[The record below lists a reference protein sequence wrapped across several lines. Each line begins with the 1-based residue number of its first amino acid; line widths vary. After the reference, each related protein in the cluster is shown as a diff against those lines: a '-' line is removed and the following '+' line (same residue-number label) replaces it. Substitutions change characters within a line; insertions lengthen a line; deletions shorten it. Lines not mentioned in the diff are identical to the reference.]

1 MKRIILYS
9 IVIRQTILHRRGADG
24 ESRTPVSTLG
34 RSHNSRYTTPATR
47 ILYLILRQTTRVL
60 QHFLDAYAKSLTH
73 IILVRYNRHM
83 TKRKLVTTSIA
94 TLIVIGGLSLG
105 ALHFLS
111 QVNNAP
117 PQATKYADRTGSPT
131 GSLNTG
137 NRPLADTNSTS
148 DNQQPSK
155 SNQNTDNKPTPAGH
169 NWVTQTMR
177 HNHDQAQAVKQQ
189 PERQRGS
196 QDSTQRAN
204 QSPRNNSSNNNS
216 GSPSQPQP
224 VKSGDSANHTNHDQN
239 QAAIDGWQI
248 DYFEGFDSSIKQT
261 KWVQYGWG
269 DPAVGHGCM
278 GVMSQ
283 RNSFTRDGKLIIR
296 TQYENGQWSTGGA
309 ASGDVFTASRGRWE
323 VRAKFPKAK
332 GVGYAFLLWPK
343 DEGWPPEI
351 DFAEGRVNGP
361 RVEATYHWDSDN
373 KQQQVFLDNHDMNGW
388 HTYGVIVEKD
398 HIIFTLD
405 GKEWGRINHPNVTD
419 KQMFLGVQAGAM
431 NPNGI
436 NKHTETVD
444 SGVPN
449 PLTPAVADI
458 EIDYVAHYVRK

>member
-1 MKRIILYS
+1 
-9 IVIRQTILHRRGADG
+9 
-24 ESRTPVSTLG
+24 
-34 RSHNSRYTTPATR
+34 
-47 ILYLILRQTTRVL
+47 
-60 QHFLDAYAKSLTH
+60 
-73 IILVRYNRHM
+73 M

-117 PQATKYADRTGSPT
+117 PQATKYADRTTSPT
-131 GSLNTG
+131 GSSGSLSTD
-137 NRPLADTNSTS
+137 NRSRSDTNSTN

-155 SNQNTDNKPTPAGH
+155 PNQNTDNKPTPAEH

-177 HNHDQAQAVKQQ
+177 QNQAQTTNQQ
-189 PERQRGS
+189 SEHRDPHGS
-196 QDSTQRAN
+196 TEQTN
-204 QSPRNNSSNNNS
+204 QLPHNNSSNNNS
-216 GSPSQPQP
+216 SNKRRKRSIPSQPQP
-224 VKSGDSANHTNHDQN
+224 SKPSGPANHDRN
-239 QAAIDGWQI
+239 QAAIDGWQM

-283 RNSFTRDGKLIIR
+283 RNSFTRDGKLVIR

-309 ASGDVFTASRGRWE
+309 GSGDVFTASRGRWE

-361 RVEATYHWDSDN
+361 RIEATYHWDPDN
-373 KQQQVFLDNHDMNGW
+373 KQQQASLDNHDMSGW

-444 SGVPN
+444 GGVPN
-449 PLTPAVADI
+449 PLTPAVSDI